1 MALTAILPSRIVRD
15 GRVVLAVLIACAL
28 WPGIGWAD
36 VSPGIDSALEW
47 NAGSACPDKAAAES
61 AIQDLVGSR
70 IAATDSSD
78 IVQVDLSEQAD
89 GRWEARIR
97 TRGIAGSGER
107 RFVGPTCDLVANA
120 AVLVVA
126 MTLEP
131 TATADRVTAMR
142 APRPPS
148 DALPV
153 LGPREQHLRMIAGLR
168 AMADLGS
175 LPGAASG
182 LGVVLGVH
190 YGRWHF
196 EGEGTAWSPRLALAE
211 PAEQEGGEI
220 GLYTGGLRGCWDG
233 LRSAS
238 GELRLG
244 GCLDGEAGVTTGKG
258 TVGIAERHET
268 SGLWV
273 AVFAGLTARQVTA
286 SGLTPWLSFDV
297 GTAVRRP
304 SFVVNPGSRLGPPVL
319 VFQASEV
326 VARAALGLAW
336 LFP

>member
-1 MALTAILPSRIVRD
+1 VGFRRSRSARG
-15 GRVVLAVLIACAL
+15 GRVVLATLVACAL
-28 WPGIGWAD
+28 WPGMGWADGRAD

-61 AIQDLVGSR
+61 AIQDLLGSR
-70 IAATDSSD
+70 TAAADPSD
-78 IVQVDLSEQAD
+78 IVQVELSEQPD

-97 TRGIAGSGER
+97 ARGTSGSGER
-107 RFVGPTCDLVANA
+107 RFVGPTCELVTKA

-131 TATADRVTAMR
+131 MATAQRVTAMTEASQTPTS
-142 APRPPS
+142 AP
-148 DALPV
+148 LPA
-153 LGPREQHLRMIAGLR
+153 REHLRMSAGLR
-168 AMADLGS
+168 ALVDLGS
-175 LPGAASG
+175 LPGASGG
-182 LGVVLGVH
+182 LGLVLGVH
-190 YGRWHF
+190 SGRWHF

-211 PAEQEGGEI
+211 PEEDKGGEI

-233 LRSAS
+233 VRSAS
-238 GELRLG
+238 GGLRLG
-244 GCLDGEAGVTTGKG
+244 GCLDGEAGLTTGKG
-258 TVGIAERHET
+258 TVGIAQRHET
-268 SGLWV
+268 SGLWA

-286 SGLTPWLSFDV
+286 SGLMPWLSLDV

-304 SFVVNPGSRLGPPVL
+304 SFVINPGSRLAPPVL

-336 LFP
+336 IFP

>member
-1 MALTAILPSRIVRD
+1 MAPTAIIHSRIVRD
-15 GRVVLAVLIACAL
+15 GRVVVAALVACAL
-28 WPGIGWAD
+28 WPGMGWAD

-61 AIQDLVGSR
+61 AIQDLLGSP
-70 IAATDSSD
+70 IAAAEPLDV
-78 IVQVDLSEQAD
+78 VQVDLSEQTD

-97 TRGIAGSGER
+97 TRGSSGSGER

-131 TATADRVTAMR
+131 TATAERVTAMR
-142 APRPPS
+142 DASRQPVSAP
-148 DALPV
+148 LPAH
-153 LGPREQHLRMIAGLR
+153 EHLRMIAGLH
-168 AMADLGS
+168 AVADLGS

-190 YGRWHF
+190 YERWHL

-211 PAEQEGGEI
+211 PAEEQGGEI

-244 GCLDGEAGVTTGKG
+244 GCLDGEAGVTSGKG
-258 TVGIAERHET
+258 TVGIAQRHET

-286 SGLTPWLSFDV
+286 SGLTPWLSLDV

-304 SFVVNPGSRLGPPVL
+304 SFVVNSGSRLAPPVL